1 MNANMASDTIA
12 AISTPPGEGGI
23 SIVRLSGP
31 EAIRIADSV
40 FRPAR
45 PDKKPTHVRSHTI
58 TYGHI
63 VDPQS
68 NQIIDEV
75 LLSVMRAPYTYTRED
90 IVEINCHGGAIVTAK
105 ILDLLLHQG
114 ARLAEPGEFTKRAF
128 LNGRIDLSQA
138 EAVID
143 LIRAKTDLSL
153 KTATNMLLG
162 GLSKKIRKLRS
173 SIAQIL
179 AEVEASIDFPDEELD
194 FMPPDEMIE
203 RLKAIAEEIKKLI
216 ETAKEGRIL
225 REGVRAVIA
234 GKPNVGKSSLLNRL
248 LSEERAIVTDIP
260 GTTRDSIEEYINI
273 GGIPVKIIDP
283 AGIRLTADP
292 VELEGVKRSRRMIEM
307 ADLVLAM
314 FDSSQKLTEEDFEL
328 LKLISDKPA
337 LIVMNKIDLPSQIS
351 SEDLAK
357 LSSRRIVRISALK
370 EIGVDELKAEIVK
383 LITGGKVISSDSS
396 VTINLRHKDAL
407 RRALESLSY
416 AMDSIDRGEPPELVA
431 VDLHGALNCL
441 GEIVG
446 AVTNE
451 EILDR
456 IFSQF
461 CIGK

>member
-1 MNANMASDTIA
+1 MASDTIA

-31 EAIRIADSV
+31 EAIRIAHSV

-45 PDKKPTHVRSHTI
+45 PDKSPTRVRSHTI
-58 TYGHI
+58 IYGHI

-68 NQIIDEV
+68 NRIIDEV

-90 IVEINCHGGAIVTAK
+90 IVEINCHGGAVVTAK
-105 ILDLLLHQG
+105 VLDLLLRQG

-153 KTATNMLLG
+153 KAAANMLLG
-162 GLSKKIRKLRS
+162 GLSEKIRKLRN

-179 AEVEASIDFPDEELD
+179 AEIEASIDFPDEDLD
-194 FMPPDEMIE
+194 FMPPDEIME
-203 RLKAIAEEIKKLI
+203 RLNAAAEEMKRLL

-273 GGIPVKIIDP
+273 GGIPVRIIDT
-283 AGIRLTADP
+283 AGIRLTTDP
-292 VELEGVKRSRRMIEM
+292 VELEGVKRSKRMIEM

-314 FDSSQKLTEEDFEL
+314 FDSSQELTEEDFEL

-337 LIVMNKIDLPSQIS
+337 LIVMNKIDLPSRIS

-357 LSSRRIVRISALK
+357 HSNRRIVRISALK
-370 EIGVDELKAEIVK
+370 EIGMDELKAEIVK
-383 LITGGKVISSDSS
+383 LITGGRVIPSDPS
-396 VTINLRHKDAL
+396 VAINLRHRDAL

-416 AMDSIDRGEPPELVA
+416 AMDSIGRGEPPELIA
-431 VDLHGALNCL
+431 VDLRGALNCL

-446 AVTNE
+446 AVTSE